1 MPKKRLLDV
10 FKVNTLDA
18 FGSFSRSETT
28 AAGILLD
35 YVENTQKG
43 RIPRV
48 EKPVKIY
55 VHKVMEIDGATRRN
69 LELLESM
76 IGDKGASLLSVVDRT
91 VTGAGARL
99 LANRIANPLLDI
111 EEINKRLDIIEFF

>member
-1 MPKKRLLDV
+1 
-10 FKVNTLDA
+10 
-18 FGSFSRSETT
+18 
-28 AAGILLD
+28 
-35 YVENTQKG
+35 
-43 RIPRV
+43 
-48 EKPVKIY
+48 
-55 VHKVMEIDGATRRN
+55 MEIDGATRRN

-111 EEINKRLDIIEFF
+111 EEINKRLDIIEFLTTIQTSVRICARCSSPVLMSSVPFRA